1 MKIAITEKELEDT
14 ATLLQWLK
22 DWQRLAKCGE
32 QYNMGE
38 LRLSVRAGEGTLWTV
53 SLDHG
58 PNPSSKN
65 SKLTD
70 TVLTVIKAIM
80 RRHCTEAAESIVEVI
95 RQHMPIEVE

>member
-1 MKIAITEKELEDT
+1 MEKIEELAQTITDLAESNPEQCVLLLEAIARKRQDIPD
-14 ATLLQWLK
+14 AHQ
-22 DWQRLAKCGE
+22 A
-32 QYNMGE
+32 
-38 LRLSVRAGEGTLWTV
+38 
-53 SLDHG
+53 HG